1 MDMLYYPYGINMPA
15 LYVENVPEDIY
26 QALRKRARQNRKS
39 IAAEVISLLER
50 NIPTA
55 KELQGRREFYKRMA
69 ELRALQPGGS
79 GPFPTAEE
87 MIREDR
93 DR

>member
-1 MDMLYYPYGINMPA
+1 MPA
-15 LYVENVPEDIY
+15 LYVENVPQDLY
-26 QALRKRARQNRKS
+26 QALRKRARENRKS

-50 NIPTA
+50 NVPTA

-69 ELRALQPGGS
+69 ELRARQPETP

>member
-1 MDMLYYPYGINMPA
+1 MPA
-15 LYVENVPEDIY
+15 LYVENVPADLY
-26 QALRKRARQNRKS
+26 QALRKRARENRKS

-69 ELRALQPGGS
+69 ELRARPPESS
-79 GPFPTAEE
+79 GPFPTTEE

>member
-1 MDMLYYPYGINMPA
+1 MPT
-15 LYVENVPEDIY
+15 LYVENIPDDLY
-26 QALRKRARQNRKS
+26 RALRKRARENRKS

-55 KELQGRREFYKRMA
+55 KELQGRREFYERMA
-69 ELRALQPGGS
+69 EFRIDRSPNSAS
-79 GPFPTAEE
+79 FPTAEE

-93 DR
+93 NR

>member
-1 MDMLYYPYGINMPA
+1 
-15 LYVENVPEDIY
+15 
-26 QALRKRARQNRKS
+26 
-39 IAAEVISLLER
+39 
-50 NIPTA
+50 
-55 KELQGRREFYKRMA
+55 MA
-69 ELRALQPGGS
+69 ELRAYHSEGP

>member
-1 MDMLYYPYGINMPA
+1 MPA
-15 LYVENVPEDIY
+15 LYVENVPDDLY

-69 ELRALQPGGS
+69 EFRALQPGNS
-79 GPFPTAEE
+79 GRFPTAEE

>member
-1 MDMLYYPYGINMPA
+1 MASLPIDNESYEVSEEVKQRREARRAALKAEIEVMLAQQAAHRPSPEKMA
-15 LYVENVPEDIY
+15 AFLEYVE
-26 QALRKRARQNRKS
+26 RAQSRPP
-39 IAAEVISLLER
+39 LT
-50 NIPTA
+50 P
-55 KELQGRREFYKRMA
+55 
-69 ELRALQPGGS
+69 

>member
-1 MDMLYYPYGINMPA
+1 MPA
-15 LYVENVPEDIY
+15 LYVEKVPDDLY
-26 QALRKRARQNRKS
+26 QALRKRARENRNS

-55 KELQGRREFYKRMA
+55 KELQRRREFYKRMA
-69 ELRALQPGGS
+69 DLRARHPES
-79 GPFPTAEE
+79 PGPFPTAEE

-93 DR
+93 NR

>member
-1 MDMLYYPYGINMPA
+1 M
-15 LYVENVPEDIY
+15 EFT
-26 QALRKRARQNRKS
+26 K
-39 IAAEVISLLER
+39 
-50 NIPTA
+50 PTA
-55 KELQGRREFYKRMA
+55 EELQRRREFYEQMAGLRVRQPKR
-69 ELRALQPGGS
+69 S

>member
-1 MDMLYYPYGINMPA
+1 M
-15 LYVENVPEDIY
+15 
-26 QALRKRARQNRKS
+26 S
-39 IAAEVISLLER
+39 ER

-55 KELQGRREFYKRMA
+55 KELQARREFYKRMA
-69 ELRALQPGGS
+69 ELQLRQPES
-79 GPFPTAEE
+79 PGPFPTAEE

>member
-1 MDMLYYPYGINMPA
+1 MASLLLGEEPDEKFEAFRRRVLANQPKLKAEIEAIMKETEAHRPSPEKTAAFLE
-15 LYVENVPEDIY
+15 LVE
-26 QALRKRARQNRKS
+26 RAQNRTP
-39 IAAEVISLLER
+39 LT
-50 NIPTA
+50 P
-55 KELQGRREFYKRMA
+55 
-69 ELRALQPGGS
+69 

>member
-1 MDMLYYPYGINMPA
+1 MPA
-15 LYVENVPEDIY
+15 
-26 QALRKRARQNRKS
+26 
-39 IAAEVISLLER
+39 AE
-50 NIPTA
+50 
-55 KELQGRREFYKRMA
+55 ELQRRREFYERMA
-69 ELRALQPGGS
+69 ELRAHRPERS

>member
-1 MDMLYYPYGINMPA
+1 VERIIPA
-15 LYVENVPEDIY
+15 TE
-26 QALRKRARQNRKS
+26 
-39 IAAEVISLLER
+39 
-50 NIPTA
+50 
-55 KELQGRREFYKRMA
+55 ELQKRREFCQCMA
-69 ELRALQPGGS
+69 ELRACQEQRS